1 MRRFAVLLLS
11 SFLLAMAGCGPA
23 VRFAPEDGVHVVQ
36 RGETLYSIAT
46 SYDLDW
52 KEVARRN
59 GIRSPYTLY
68 VGQRLRIT
76 GQGASAAPVSS
87 GPADESDAPTGPPVG
102 SINWAWPTE
111 GRVVSTFLNGHATR
125 KGIDIAGTMGQP
137 VRAAAAGEVVYSGS
151 GLAGYGKLIIL
162 KHDARFLSA
171 YAYNQD
177 LLVSEGQR
185 VQSGEVIAHM
195 GQSEVGK
202 PRLHFEI
209 RLDGNPIDPLRQL
222 PRTAR

>member
-171 YAYNQD
+171 YAITKIYWLVRGNACSLER
-177 LLVSEGQR
+177 LLPTWGSR
-185 VQSGEVIAHM
+185 
-195 GQSEVGK
+195 
-202 PRLHFEI
+202 RLASPGCISRFVWMATRSTH
-209 RLDGNPIDPLRQL
+209 
-222 PRTAR
+222 